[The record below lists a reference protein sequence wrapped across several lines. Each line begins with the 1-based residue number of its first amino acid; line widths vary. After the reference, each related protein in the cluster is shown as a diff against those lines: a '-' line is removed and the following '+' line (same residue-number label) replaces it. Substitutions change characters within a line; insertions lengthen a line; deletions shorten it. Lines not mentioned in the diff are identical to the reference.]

1 MVRARVVLAM
11 TAALVMPRM
20 VAAQFKVDLIDPTKK
35 RPGAL
40 VENLDDGV
48 YDALFS
54 TAEMLAEGGSLRSSR
69 TSDGGIVDT
78 YQISPC
84 SLPTTNEAQRQKN
97 KLCLQAIDFKRN
109 AWMKFLRTYADAD
122 RSGFVTRE
130 ETAPIFLGVRLGF
143 HAAQLGVSKPEDL
156 LALIDYRHYTKA
168 RMLAEL
174 AAYARLRESALQ
186 QNLTGMPELPAPLAQ
201 AVRTTTP
208 GAPVS

>member
-20 VAAQFKVDLIDPTKK
+20 VAAQFKVDLIDPPKE
-35 RPGAL
+35 RPGQYL
-40 VENLDDGV
+40 DNLDDGV
-48 YDALFS
+48 YHALYS
-54 TAEMLAEGGSLRSSR
+54 TAGMLAEGGSLRSY
-69 TSDGGIVDT
+69 TSNGGIVDT

-130 ETAPIFLGVRLGF
+130 EAAPIFLGIRLGF
-143 HAAQLGVSKPEDL
+143 HAAQLGISKPEDL

-201 AVRTTTP
+201 AVRTITP
-208 GAPVS
+208 GAPFS